1 MMKKYFKTA
10 LGRLRLIGFL
20 EGLSFVFLIGL
31 AMPMKYFYG
40 MPWGVKYFG
49 WVHGVL
55 FVLYVAA
62 VFHAAVLYRWSFLK
76 GFQALLAS
84 VIPFGPFFFDA
95 QLVRDQR
102 ENLYRSKV
110 RA

>member
-1 MMKKYFKTA
+1 
-10 LGRLRLIGFL
+10 
-20 EGLSFVFLIGL
+20 LIGL